1 EASLKQGVLIESIDG
16 LETLKAVGGEGAMR
30 HRWDAFSAKTAA
42 SSMRSRQLSSMATSC
57 VSFLQQMQTVAIVI
71 AGVYLIGEG
80 KLTQGAL
87 IGSVMLAGRVTAPLG
102 QVMGLALRFQQAK
115 TAMHSLNQ
123 LMAMP
128 VEHEPGQDYLA
139 QPPLSG
145 HVKLDGV
152 SFEYP
157 SAGLEKNA
165 PALDQVSVE
174 IRPGERV
181 AILGRVGSGKS
192 TLLRLIA
199 RLYQPTEGKLL
210 ADGLDAAQIASAD
223 WRRTFGYVGQDSR
236 LFYGSLRE
244 NVTIGRPDVP
254 AMELLRVLELTG
266 LDALVARHPL
276 GVNLQV
282 GENGRDLSG
291 GQRQLVALARS
302 LIARPR
308 TLLLDEP
315 TSAMDSQTESQFI
328 EHLKQA
334 SAGQTLVVVTHRTSL
349 LALVDR
355 IVIVDQGKIVMDGEK
370 ARVLAALSGQHET
383 GEPHAPPEPQRNRE
397 PKIRVVQRGAPAGA
411 SPAEPAAAATSLA
424 AEAA

>member
-1 EASLKQGVLIESIDG
+1 
-16 LETLKAVGGEGAMR
+16 
-30 HRWDAFSAKTAA
+30 
-42 SSMRSRQLSSMATSC
+42 
-57 VSFLQQMQTVAIVI
+57 LQQIQTVVIVI

-80 KLTQGAL
+80 ELTQGAL
-87 IGSVMLAGRVTAPLG
+87 IGSVMLAGRVTAPLS
-102 QVMGLALRFQQAK
+102 QVMALALRFQQAK
-115 TAMHSLNQ
+115 TAMHSLSE

-128 VEHEPGQDYLA
+128 LEHEQGQDYLP

-145 HVKLDGV
+145 HVKLEGV
-152 SFEYP
+152 SFAYP
-157 SAGLEKNA
+157 SAGTQENA
-165 PALDQVSVE
+165 PVLNNVSVE
-174 IRPGERV
+174 IRSGERV

-210 ADGLDAAQIASAD
+210 ADGLDAAQIAPAD

-254 AMELLRVLELTG
+254 AAELLRVLQLTG
-266 LDALVARHPL
+266 LDTLVGGHPM

-302 LIARPR
+302 LIARPS

-315 TSAMDSQTESQFI
+315 TSAMDTQTESLFI

-349 LALVDR
+349 LTLVDR
-355 IVIVDQGKIVMDGEK
+355 IVIVDQGKVVMDGDK
-370 ARVLAALSGQHET
+370 ARVLAALSGQ
-383 GEPHAPPEPQRNRE
+383 PEPQRGGAQ
-397 PKIRVVQRGAPAGA
+397 KVRVVGQRAGPATEDQA
-411 SPAEPAAAATSLA
+411 AEPTSA
-424 AEAA
+424 IVTEEAS